1 MQADADFV
9 AFWQGLAQ
17 RELQYRLPKGPSP
30 AEIQRSWAAGP
41 TPVLGAP
48 TPVDPSGMLAGIERA
63 HNYVNNHRMARKN
76 AGDFTPESEIGFT
89 PGSGVGGI
97 SDTVDIYISAGQSDD
112 EGYSCK
118 MGAGGESNRRCKIY
132 RLTGSLRNMEAA
144 SVKMV
149 VDTDEDDNGIPIGA
163 IQAAVS
169 PSGDRLAF
177 VQDGKSLNRLW
188 VMDLSSGNC
197 TKVVEDPNGH
207 TGPSF
212 PNWYQDDLLLYT
224 GGLPWGE
231 DEKRVYG
238 VEIKGDP
245 PRKGDLIPLMG
256 PGWDPPP
263 ERPDTRFS
271 QDHGFQDPYTARD
284 GSGRI
289 TSFGRSSET
298 EQPRKPSVHTITG
311 QMSPSQ
317 QSPASVRQEFDL
329 GPRVDGRKEI
339 QECHH
344 PSFNPS
350 GDRISCSE
358 QKTVEIIDHT
368 QFRLIYEYQES
379 YWNKWEQVGLAF
391 HRKRHLTDWLPA
403 PFQRWV
409 GRKDVIL
416 TYKQSEWCG
425 SDRYM
430 VVTLFADRVNDDET
444 RDSLKSLVYL
454 VDRHT
459 QVMTDLTA
467 IVARE
472 MRMDNPGTINGQ
484 YATCHRRNP

>member
-9 AFWQGLAQ
+9 AFWQGIAL
-17 RELQYRLPKGPSP
+17 RELRYRLPDGPGI
-30 AEIQRSWAAGP
+30 AEQREHRY
-41 TPVLGAP
+41 GAP
-48 TPVDPSGMLAGIERA
+48 TLAPGLAPVEDSSGVLEGIKRA
-63 HNYVNNHRMARKN
+63 HQNAANHRMAGKH
-76 AGDFTPESEIGFT
+76 ASGFFAPESRVE
-89 PGSGVGGI
+89 GS
-97 SDTVDIYISAGQSDD
+97 SDTVDIYFSAGQSDD

-149 VDTDEDDNGIPIGA
+149 VDTDEDDDGRPIGA

-177 VQDGKSLNRLW
+177 IQDGPSINRLR
-188 VMDLSSGNC
+188 VMDLASGRC
-197 TKVVEDPNGH
+197 TGVVEDSSGD
-207 TGPSF
+207 TGPAF
-212 PNWYQDDLLLYT
+212 PNWYQDEVLLYHA
-224 GGLPWGE
+224 GLP
-231 DEKRVYG
+231 DSDDKRVFATM
-238 VEIKGDP
+238 VEGDP
-245 PRKGDLIPLMG
+245 PRSSQPVALMG
-256 PGWDPPP
+256 PDSQ
-263 ERPDTRFS
+263 FS
-271 QDHGFQDPYTARD
+271 EDRSFQDVNTARD
-284 GSGRI
+284 GTSRI
-289 TSFGRSSET
+289 VSFGRAAGSG
-298 EQPRKPSVHTITG
+298 QPRKPVVHTITG
-311 QMSPSQ
+311 QMAPSQ
-317 QSPASVRQEFDL
+317 QSPASLRQEFDL
-329 GPRVDGRKEI
+329 GPRVDVGRKI

-350 GDRISCSE
+350 GERISCSE
-358 QKTVEIIDHT
+358 QKTVERIDNT

-379 YWNKWEQVGLAF
+379 YWNRWAQVGLAF

-409 GRKDVIL
+409 GDENVIL

-430 VVTLFADRVNDDET
+430 VVTLFADRVNDDKS
-444 RDSLKSLVYL
+444 RNSLKSLVYL

-472 MRMDNPGTINGQ
+472 MRMSNPGTINGQ
-484 YATCHRRNP
+484 YATCHRRTS